1 MPESTWPTR
10 AYVRLAALFAVSGAI
25 LVMLIWLVA
34 PREYTSS
41 TELILA
47 GQQDMELSG
56 ALAALGGRFGLTP
69 PGVSENPYF
78 IVGLI
83 KSRDVLTAVALDT
96 FVVDEAQ
103 TLVEILTH
111 RRPDTPKNIAR
122 ARRKLRRS
130 LSTRVNLR
138 SDVVSVWV
146 EMPDPD
152 LARAVLQALVA
163 ETTAATQ
170 RIEQTQARQRRKFI
184 ERRLELARKQL
195 LNAEERQQ
203 AFYER
208 NVRFEQSPD
217 LTLAER
223 RLQREVLSRQQLA
236 TSLARDLEE
245 ALQSEASDVPTLTVI
260 TVPDLPWRKSWPSG
274 SKLLIAGFGAGLV
287 VATILT
293 LLAVRIRQAATV
305 GPLDTPRA
313 LLAAVRHGVQTWIR
327 AVA

>member
-25 LVMLIWLVA
+25 LGMLIWLVA
-34 PREYTSS
+34 PRKYTSS

-56 ALAALGGRFGLTP
+56 ALAALGGRFGLAS

-78 IVGLI
+78 IAELI
-83 KSRDVLTAVALDT
+83 QSRDVLTAVVLDT
-96 FVVDEAQ
+96 FVVDEKQ
-103 TLVEILTH
+103 TLVEILTD

-122 ARRKLRRS
+122 GRRKLDRS

-138 SDVVSVWV
+138 SDVVGVWV
-146 EMPDPD
+146 ELPDPG
-152 LARAVLQALVA
+152 LARDVLQALVD

-170 RIEQTQARQRRKFI
+170 RIEQTQARQRREFI
-184 ERRLELARKQL
+184 ERRLALARKQL

-208 NVRFEQSPD
+208 NVRFDQSPD
-217 LTLAER
+217 LALAER
-223 RLQREVLSRQQLA
+223 RLQREVSSRQQLA
-236 TSLARDLEE
+236 TSLAQDLEE
-245 ALQSEASDVPTLTVI
+245 ALQSEASDVPALTVI

-274 SKLLIAGFGAGLV
+274 WKLLIAGFGAGLV
-287 VATILT
+287 VATLLT